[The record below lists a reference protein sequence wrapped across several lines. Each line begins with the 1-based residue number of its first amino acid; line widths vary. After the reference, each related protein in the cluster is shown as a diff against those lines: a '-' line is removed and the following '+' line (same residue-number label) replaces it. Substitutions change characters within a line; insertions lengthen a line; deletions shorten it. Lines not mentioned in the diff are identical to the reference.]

1 MRLSCAVQRGGE
13 RYAESNG
20 TSASAASAHNKANI
34 PLLDLLKCRLPKDS
48 PAALELA
55 GLELM
60 ADSGRVHL
68 LPAGEGP
75 SLPLINEGES

>member
-1 MRLSCAVQRGGE
+1 MRLPCAVQRGGE

-55 GLELM
+55 GLG
-60 ADSGRVHL
+60 SWQT
-68 LPAGEGP
+68 PAVCTFSRQVRAP
-75 SLPLINEGES
+75 HFP